1 MKSLSTALEG
11 LRSTYLETLSPATKS
26 RTPQLGS
33 TGDDGRRNTQ
43 LTAESRSLQARPPK
57 ALPPSI
63 EREIEMARAGQWNL
77 TKFAE
82 LVSTSDT
89 LQKQIRE
96 ELERLDYWM
105 RPATKNEIKTSLAKL
120 ILHFPMT
127 SMTEHEKTL
136 LLEDYIAE
144 LGRFPAA
151 IIADVC
157 REYCLKLDSQ
167 FFPKAGQLIA
177 GCVGKFSVL
186 VKRRKT
192 IASAIEEGQRLKER
206 RLSDKELD
214 AMMAGV
220 REVEIP
226 QPTME
231 EKIAATIE
239 AMRKAG
245 CPEAD
250 IEEFRKGQAA

>member
-1 MKSLSTALEG
+1 M
-11 LRSTYLETLSPATKS
+11 
-26 RTPQLGS
+26 
-33 TGDDGRRNTQ
+33 
-43 LTAESRSLQARPPK
+43 
-57 ALPPSI
+57 I
-63 EREIEMARAGQWNL
+63 
-77 TKFAE
+77 
-82 LVSTSDT
+82 STSDS
-89 LQKQIRE
+89 LRDELRE
-96 ELERLDYWM
+96 ELSNLDARM
-105 RPATKNEIKTSLAKL
+105 RPAAPGEVKVCLGKL
-120 ILHFPMT
+120 VLHFPMT
-127 SMTEHEKTL
+127 NMTQHEKTL

-144 LGRFPAA
+144 LCRFPAA

-192 IASAIEEGQRLKER
+192 IAAAIEEGQRLKER

-226 QPTME
+226 QPTRE
-231 EKIAATIE
+231 EKIAATVE